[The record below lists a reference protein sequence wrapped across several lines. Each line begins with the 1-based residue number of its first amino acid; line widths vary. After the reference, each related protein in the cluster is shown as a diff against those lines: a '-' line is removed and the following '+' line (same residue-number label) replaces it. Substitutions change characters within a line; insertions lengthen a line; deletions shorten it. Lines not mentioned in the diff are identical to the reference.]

1 MSDKKE
7 IKEINLQLGD
17 IFQIRTLDNENKYY
31 IEYIDE
37 TIIKGV
43 NTETLDKFTFKI
55 NDDFR
60 LTTEDDVL
68 IEGKITL
75 IYRNINKGFARQNDL
90 LKDTCIVIYLDG
102 KEEITGMITDL
113 DSDMIEFT
121 ELPEN
126 DEKLY
131 INFAYKG
138 IPENL
143 KISHFKIIDCP
154 FLPGK
159 TEEIYKPINIKED
172 EFIEEIEFL
181 NEEYEKVVQFTN
193 IEYSKFRYDLDTQ
206 KIDLLNELL
215 SKIPLNERT
224 IENLY
229 NVHINIE
236 RFQQ

>member
-17 IFQIRTLDNENKYY
+17 IFQIRTLDKENKYF

-43 NTETLDKFTFKI
+43 NTETLDKFIFKI

-60 LTTEDDVL
+60 LTNEDD
-68 IEGKITL
+68 IIIQGKITL
-75 IYRNINKGFARQNDL
+75 IYRNRNKGFARQNDL

-113 DSDMIEFT
+113 ESDMIEFV
-121 ELPEN
+121 ELPEIN

-131 INFAYKG
+131 INFEYKG

-143 KISHFKIIDCP
+143 NISHFKIIDCP
-154 FLPGK
+154 FLPSK
-159 TEEIYKPINIKED
+159 TEEVYKPISIKED
-172 EFIEEIEFL
+172 ELIEEIEFL
-181 NEEYEKVVQFTN
+181 NDEYEKVFQFTN
-193 IEYSKFRYDLDTQ
+193 I
-206 KIDLLNELL
+206 
-215 SKIPLNERT
+215 
-224 IENLY
+224 
-229 NVHINIE
+229 
-236 RFQQ
+236 